1 MLLAVPSHSGKL
13 HSVASRA
20 IRRDI
25 ELLDTSDMM
34 NIHIT
39 FAEVA
44 THHHASRLASLKQ
57 FLHTSSSPGDGSPLS
72 SSDTHA
78 EDSSFCH
85 APDTVIGSLCALGD
99 LYGQR
104 EMRWIEEKH
113 RLDNDKEKVLL
124 LLGQVLNI
132 GVVGDLVET
141 AQ

>member
-1 MLLAVPSHSGKL
+1 MLHAAPSHSGKL
-13 HSVASRA
+13 HSVASHV
-20 IRRDI
+20 IRRDV
-25 ELLDTSDMM
+25 ELLDMSDMM
-34 NIHIT
+34 NIHTT

-44 THHHASRLASLKQ
+44 AHRHVSRLASLKQ
-57 FLHTSSSPGDGSPLS
+57 FLHALSPCDGSPLS

-85 APDTVIGSLCALGD
+85 APDTAIGSLCTLGD

-124 LLGQVLNI
+124 LLRQVLDI